1 MKWSKISDDGTIRT
15 IDTKNDSLFDML
27 LDLYMDIF
35 VDNKKK

>member
-1 MKWSKISDDGTIRT
+1 MKWSKISDD

-27 LDLYMDIF
+27 LDLYMDLF